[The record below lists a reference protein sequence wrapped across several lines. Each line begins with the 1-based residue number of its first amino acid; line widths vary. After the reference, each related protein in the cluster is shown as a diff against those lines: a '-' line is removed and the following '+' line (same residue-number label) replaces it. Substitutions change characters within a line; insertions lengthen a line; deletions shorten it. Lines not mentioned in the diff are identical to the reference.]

1 MKKKNL
7 IIVGKKSFIGSN
19 IYSFLKKKKKLLIL
33 SFKDF
38 MKLPNSII
46 SEYDYVC
53 NCSVNQKNV
62 KNNYKKKFDFDLKI
76 AEKIKKINTTF
87 IFLSSR
93 KVYKPKQN
101 IFENNKLQPIDKDSK
116 NKIIS
121 ENLLKKILKSKLL
134 ILRISNV
141 IGLKK
146 NKDYRQI
153 HKTFF
158 DNYLDIVK
166 KNKKIKFYNQFKDFI
181 TIEQLSKIIFFIL
194 KKKLNGVYNV
204 SLGQKIYIREI
215 LNWLNKRNINK
226 NNFIYINKKKDELN
240 KYSFSLNN
248 SKLSREIN
256 YKPKKIE
263 LKRFCLKLS
272 KIIH

>member
-146 NKDYRQI
+146 NKNYRQI

-166 KNKKIKFYNQFKDFI
+166 KK
-181 TIEQLSKIIFFIL
+181 
-194 KKKLNGVYNV
+194 
-204 SLGQKIYIREI
+204 
-215 LNWLNKRNINK
+215 
-226 NNFIYINKKKDELN
+226 
-240 KYSFSLNN
+240 
-248 SKLSREIN
+248 
-256 YKPKKIE
+256 
-263 LKRFCLKLS
+263 
-272 KIIH
+272 

>member
-7 IIVGKKSFIGSN
+7 IIIGKKSFIGSN
-19 IYSFLKKKKKLLIL
+19 IYNFLKKKKKILIL
-33 SFKDF
+33 SFRDF

-46 SEYDYVC
+46 SKYDYVC
-53 NCSVNQKNV
+53 NCSVNKNNV
-62 KNNYKKKFDFDLKI
+62 KNNYRKKFDFDLKI
-76 AEKIKKINTTF
+76 AEKIKKIDTIF

-101 IFENNKLQPIDKDSK
+101 LVETNKLQPIDKDSK

-121 ENLLKKILKSKLL
+121 EKLLEKKLRTKLL

-146 NKDYRQI
+146 NKNYRQI

-181 TIEQLSKIIFFIL
+181 TIDQLSKIFFFIL
-194 KKKLNGVYNV
+194 KKKLHGVYNV
-204 SLGQKIYIREI
+204 SLGQRIYIKEI
-215 LNWLNKRNINK
+215 LYWLNYKNK
-226 NNFIYINKKKDELN
+226 DKKNFIYIGKKKSGFN
-240 KYSFSLNN
+240 KHSFSLNN
-248 SKLSREIN
+248 SKLSNKIN
-256 YKPKKIE
+256 YKPKKNE
-263 LKRFCLKLS
+263 LKKFCLKLS
-272 KIIH
+272 NIIH

>member
-7 IIVGKKSFIGSN
+7 IIVGKRSFIGSN
-19 IYSFLKKKKKLLIL
+19 IYNFLKKQKKLLIL

-38 MKLPNSII
+38 MKLPDSII
-46 SEYDYVC
+46 SKYDYVC
-53 NCSVNQKNV
+53 NCSVNKKNV

-76 AEKIKKINTTF
+76 AEKIKEIDTTF

-101 IFENNKLQPIDKDSK
+101 IFENNRLQPIDTDSK

-121 ENLLKKILKSKLL
+121 ENLLKNKLKSKLL

-146 NKDYRQI
+146 NKNYRQI

-181 TIEQLSKIIFFIL
+181 TIDQLSKIFFYIL
-194 KKKLNGVYNV
+194 KKKIHGVYNV
-204 SLGQKIYIREI
+204 SLGQKIYINEI
-215 LNWLNKRNINK
+215 LNWLNTKNK
-226 NNFIYINKKKDELN
+226 NKKNFIYIKKKDDLN
-240 KYSFSLNN
+240 KHSFSLNN
-248 SKLSREIN
+248 SKLSLKIN

-272 KIIH
+272 SVIH

>member
-7 IIVGKKSFIGSN
+7 IIIGKKSFIGSN
-19 IYSFLKKKKKLLIL
+19 IYNFLNKKKKLLIL
-33 SFKDF
+33 SFRDF
-38 MKLPNSII
+38 MKLPNSTI
-46 SEYDYVC
+46 SKYDYVC
-53 NCSVNQKNV
+53 NCSVNKNNV
-62 KNNYKKKFDFDLKI
+62 KNNYRKKFDFDLKI
-76 AEKIKKINTTF
+76 AEKIKKIDTIF

-101 IFENNKLQPIDKDSK
+101 LIETNRLQPIDKDSK

-121 ENLLKKILKSKLL
+121 EKLLKRKLRSKLL

-146 NKDYRQI
+146 NKNYRQI

-181 TIEQLSKIIFFIL
+181 TIDQLSKIFFFIL
-194 KKKLNGVYNV
+194 KKKLHGVYNV
-204 SLGQKIYIREI
+204 SLGQRIYIKEI
-215 LNWLNKRNINK
+215 LYWLNYKNK
-226 NNFIYINKKKDELN
+226 NKKNFIYIAKKKSGFN
-240 KYSFSLNN
+240 KHSF
-248 SKLSREIN
+248 
-256 YKPKKIE
+256 
-263 LKRFCLKLS
+263 
-272 KIIH
+272 

>member
-146 NKDYRQI
+146 NKNYRQI

>member
-19 IYSFLKKKKKLLIL
+19 IYKFLKKKKKLLIL

-38 MKLPNSII
+38 MKLPDSTI
-46 SEYDYVC
+46 SKYDYVC
-53 NCSVNQKNV
+53 NCSVNKKNV
-62 KNNYKKKFDFDLKI
+62 KNDYKKKFDFDLKI
-76 AEKIKKINTTF
+76 AEKIEKIDTTF

-93 KVYKPKQN
+93 KVYKPKRD
-101 IFENNKLQPIDKDSK
+101 IYENSKLQPIDIDSK
-116 NKIIS
+116 NKVIS
-121 ENLLKKILKSKLL
+121 ENLLKKKLKSKLL

-146 NKDYRQI
+146 NKKYRQI

-181 TIEQLSKIIFFIL
+181 TIDQLSKIFFYLL
-194 KKKLNGVYNV
+194 KKRLHGVYNV
-204 SLGQKIYIREI
+204 SLGQKIYIKEI
-215 LNWLNKRNINK
+215 LNWLNKKNK
-226 NNFIYINKKKDELN
+226 KKKNFIYINKKRNEHN
-240 KYSFSLNN
+240 KHSFSLNN
-248 SKLSREIN
+248 SKLSLKIN

-272 KIIH
+272 RIIH

>member
-19 IYSFLKKKKKLLIL
+19 IYNFLKKKKKLLIL
-33 SFKDF
+33 SYKDF
-38 MKLPNSII
+38 MKLPDNII
-46 SEYDYVC
+46 SKYDYVC
-53 NCSVNQKNV
+53 NCSVNKRNV

-76 AEKIKKINTTF
+76 AEKIRKIDTIF

-93 KVYKPKQN
+93 KVYKPQKN
-101 IFENNKLQPIDKDSK
+101 IYENNKLQPIDIDSK
-116 NKIIS
+116 NKVIS
-121 ENLLKKILKSKLL
+121 ENLLKKKLKSKLL

-146 NKDYRQI
+146 NKKYRQI

-181 TIEQLSKIIFFIL
+181 TIDQLSKIFFYLL
-194 KKKLNGVYNV
+194 KKRLHGVYNV
-204 SLGQKIYIREI
+204 SLGQKIYIKEI
-215 LNWLNKRNINK
+215 LNWLNKKNK
-226 NNFIYINKKKDELN
+226 KKKNFIYINKKRNEHN
-240 KYSFSLNN
+240 KHSFSLNN
-248 SKLSREIN
+248 SKLSLKIN

>member
-1 MKKKNL
+1 MKKRNL
-7 IIVGKKSFIGSN
+7 IIIGKKSFIGSN
-19 IYSFLKKKKKLLIL
+19 VYNFLKKKKKLLIL

-38 MKLPNSII
+38 MKLPDNII
-46 SEYDYVC
+46 SKYDYVC
-53 NCSVNQKNV
+53 NCSVNKRNV

-76 AEKIKKINTTF
+76 AEKIRKIDTIF

-93 KVYKPKQN
+93 KVYKPQKN
-101 IFENNKLQPIDKDSK
+101 IYENNKLQPIDIDSK

-121 ENLLKKILKSKLL
+121 ENLLKKKLKSKLL

-146 NKDYRQI
+146 NKNYRQI

-166 KNKKIKFYNQFKDFI
+166 KNKKIKFYDQFKDFI
-181 TIEQLSKIIFFIL
+181 TIDQLSKIFFFIL
-194 KKKLNGVYNV
+194 KKKLHGVYNV
-204 SLGQKIYIREI
+204 SLGQKIYIKEI
-215 LNWLNKRNINK
+215 LDWLNDRNK
-226 NNFIYINKKKDELN
+226 NKKNFIYLDKKNSIFNKN
-240 KYSFSLNN
+240 SFSLNN
-248 SKLSREIN
+248 SKLSKEIN

-263 LKRFCLKLS
+263 LKKFCLKLS
-272 KIIH
+272 RIIH

>member
-146 NKDYRQI
+146 NKNYRQI

-158 DNYLDIVK
+158 DNNLDIVK